1 MTTCSL
7 SSLEASHLASL
18 ERTDT
23 VAEFTTMEPFNVQ
36 HHAQAQIMQS
46 LVDGLLVEGM
56 LDDLGAVWQ
65 DSSGADDW
73 LIRLPVFQALD
84 GDHCSRWFWIWPQDR
99 HQCVVMLLQPGIVQA
114 WEKVSR
120 TPVILVDHEDGEWA
134 SLDSVTFMRRVL
146 GAMTDDDDQALEQGQ
161 QVFLEALSDSLWQ
174 AESSVEHRVE
184 TRDLLGRDTAEHF
197 AIMEQWA
204 SLLDR
209 PYHPTAKAKQR
220 LSEGEYRAYMAE
232 FNAPITLRWVA
243 MARDRLMTGAGVD
256 ENGPVPVTWLVG
268 DEGRQALERE
278 MNSRGLART
287 HIAIPVHPWQH
298 EHALPHWLEAAFAV
312 GDCVSLASVTEPWLA
327 TSSLRSLAPTTASPH
342 YLKLPMAIHSLGAS
356 RYLPAVKMFNG
367 DLSARLL
374 HQAREKDARLAEGLY
389 LCDEGKWWAY
399 MPEGATLFDESPRHL
414 SAMVRSY
421 PPELLDDPGVRLVP
435 MATLGTP
442 LPGGEHHVVD
452 DWLAQLGMA
461 ATAVSVQG
469 LFGELCEVFFDINL
483 RMLRLGMLAEV
494 HGQNAVLVFRDGQCQ
509 GLLLRDHDSLRISV
523 DRLERHGM
531 QDPCYCIKPGHANTL
546 YHDSLQALLFWLQ
559 TLAIQVNMR
568 AIIDT
573 LADHYTLLRGDLWR
587 EMAMRL
593 EARIDALLF
602 DDHDREMLK
611 EQLFEREQWP
621 YKRLIAPIIERAGG
635 PGSMPFGTS
644 ATCNPFVRVRRQ
656 AGESIK
662 EALTEA

>member
-1 MTTCSL
+1 
-7 SSLEASHLASL
+7 
-18 ERTDT
+18 
-23 VAEFTTMEPFNVQ
+23 MEPFNAQ

-56 LDDLGAVWQ
+56 LDDIGAVWQ
-65 DSSGADDW
+65 DASRADDW

-84 GDHCSRWFWIWPQDR
+84 GDHRSRWFWIWPQDR
-99 HQCVVMLLQPGIVQA
+99 HQGVVMLLQPGIVQA
-114 WEKVSR
+114 WEKVPR
-120 TPVILVDHEDGEWA
+120 TPVILVDHESGEWTP
-134 SLDSVTFMRRVL
+134 LDPVAFMRRVF
-146 GAMTDDDDQALEQGQ
+146 GADDDQALEQGQ
-161 QVFLEALSDSLWQ
+161 KVFLEALSDSLWQ

-184 TRDLLGRDTAEHF
+184 TRDLLRRDTAEHF

-209 PYHPTAKAKQR
+209 PYHPTAKAKQG

-243 MARDRLMTGAGVD
+243 MARDRVMTGAGVEED
-256 ENGPVPVTWLVG
+256 GPVPVAWLVG
-268 DEGRQALERE
+268 DEGRQALEQE

-298 EHALPHWLEAAFAV
+298 EHALPHWLEAAFVA

-374 HQAREKDARLAEGLY
+374 HQAREKDTRLAEGLY

-399 MPEGATLFDESPRHL
+399 MPEGATLFDEAPRHL

-421 PPELLDDPGVRLVP
+421 PSALLEDSSVRLVP

-442 LPGGEHHVVD
+442 LPGGEHHVFD
-452 DWLAQLGMA
+452 DWLAQRGM
-461 ATAVSVQG
+461 TASPDSVQA
-469 LFGELCEVFFDINL
+469 LLGELCDTFFDINL
-483 RMLRLGMLAEV
+483 RMFRLGMLAEV
-494 HGQNAVLVFRDGQCQ
+494 HGQNAVLVFREGRCD

-523 DRLERHGM
+523 ARLERYGM
-531 QDPCYCIKPGHANTL
+531 QDPCYCIKPGHSNTL
-546 YHDSLQALLFWLQ
+546 YHDSLEALLFWLQ
-559 TLAIQVNMR
+559 TLAIQVNLR
-568 AIIDT
+568 AIIET
-573 LADHYTLLRGDLWR
+573 LADHYALPARNLWR
-587 EMAMRL
+587 EMATRL
-593 EARIDALLF
+593 EARIDAIPF
-602 DDHDREMLK
+602 EDRDRGMLK
-611 EQLFEREQWP
+611 AQLFEREHWP
-621 YKRLIAPIIERAGG
+621 YKRLITPIIERAGG

-644 ATCNPFVRVRRQ
+644 ATCNPFVRVGLPD
-656 AGESIK
+656 AAMPA
-662 EALTEA
+662 EALNEA

>member
-1 MTTCSL
+1 
-7 SSLEASHLASL
+7 
-18 ERTDT
+18 
-23 VAEFTTMEPFNVQ
+23 MEPFNVQ